1 MTNIF
6 FAVFLALLYSIAYTV
21 AGPVIEAQDIKIDP
35 SPLFPFLLCFLSGTA
50 LNLFLF
56 SVLKKRRW
64 LAGDGRISR
73 YLGRCH
79 DKVGDRRVFLL
90 VWAFHFVSWIPAW
103 LILYP
108 GVLSYDIISQT
119 GSALGEITI
128 NHHPILHTW
137 LIRVFMKS
145 GEALFSSY

>member
-21 AGPVIEAQDIKIDP
+21 AGPVIEAQDIKFNP
-35 SPLFPFLLCFLSGTA
+35 SQLFPFLLCFLSGTA

-73 YLGRCH
+73 
-79 DKVGDRRVFLL
+79 V
-90 VWAFHFVSWIPAW
+90 
-103 LILYP
+103 
-108 GVLSYDIISQT
+108 
-119 GSALGEITI
+119 
-128 NHHPILHTW
+128 
-137 LIRVFMKS
+137 
-145 GEALFSSY
+145 